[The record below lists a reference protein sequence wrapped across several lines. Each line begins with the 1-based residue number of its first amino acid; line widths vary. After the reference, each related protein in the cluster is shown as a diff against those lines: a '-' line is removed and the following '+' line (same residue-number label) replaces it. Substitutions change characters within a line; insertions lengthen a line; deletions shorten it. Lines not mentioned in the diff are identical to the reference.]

1 MLNADLLGRQI
12 ALLLISHDAEG
23 EDDWAVF
30 STTLEEEEGKFILTH
45 KTGRLELKDGWLSRI
60 KATTPETRSILL
72 GADFFLLL
80 AVSSIG
86 DDRAEGLMGTGL
98 QWPASAPKS

>member
-1 MLNADLLGRQI
+1 MLNADLLGRQV
-12 ALLLISHDAEG
+12 ALLLLSHDAEG

-30 STTLEEEEGKFILTH
+30 STTLQEEEGKFILTH
-45 KTGRLELKDGWLSRI
+45 KTGRLQLKDEWLSRI
-60 KATTPETRSILL
+60 KATTPQTRSILL

-80 AVSSIG
+80 AVGSIG

-98 QWPASAPKS
+98 QWPASTP